1 MNEPQRREQ
10 QLADSVE
17 RRTMTEGNSGK
28 LSVTAAQKAESTL
41 NGLDRVRQAV
51 RRDRSMRLTTLLHH
65 ITPSLLRE
73 AYHKLNRQAA
83 VGVDGV
89 TWQAYGKGLSEKLK
103 QLHERIHT
111 ERYRTTPSKRIWIP
125 KPDGHQRPIG
135 IASLEDKTVQ
145 QAITW
150 VLEAIY
156 EEEFK
161 GFSYGFR
168 PGRHAH
174 MALDA
179 IHVAIMQKKVSW
191 ILDADISGFFDSI
204 SHNWMMKFLE
214 HRIAD
219 ERILRLI
226 AKFLRAG
233 VSEEGEWSKTEA
245 GTPQGAVISP
255 IMANIYLHYVL
266 DLWVDNWRRKHA
278 RGEVYIVR
286 YADDFVMGF
295 QYRSDAE
302 QMSAALRERMNKF
315 SLNLHPEKTRL
326 IEFGRFAQSNRQ
338 ARGES
343 KPESFDFLGF
353 THRCAR
359 RRSDGGFK
367 VRRETIKKRQRRK
380 LHDIKRGIR
389 MRMHHP
395 IHQTG
400 RWLRSVMTG
409 YLNYYSVPGNLV
421 LMNAFR
427 AEICRAWYRTL
438 RRRSQKGSALCW
450 DRCKRLIM
458 TWIPSVRVRHPY
470 PNQRLVV

>member
-1 MNEPQRREQ
+1 
-10 QLADSVE
+10 
-17 RRTMTEGNSGK
+17 MTKGNPEK
-28 LSVTAAQKAESTL
+28 LSVTAAQNTETAL
-41 NGLDRVRQAV
+41 NGLDRVRQAA
-51 RRDRSMRLTTLLHH
+51 RRNRSMRFTTLLHH

-73 AYHKLNRQAA
+73 AYYKLNRQAA
-83 VGVDGV
+83 VGIDGI
-89 TWQAYGKGLSEKLK
+89 TWKEYGTELSGKLEK
-103 QLHERIHT
+103 LHERIHAG
-111 ERYRTTPSKRIWIP
+111 RYRTTPSKRIWLP
-125 KPDGHQRPIG
+125 KPDGRKRPIG
-135 IASLEDKTVQ
+135 IASLEDKIVQ
-145 QAITW
+145 QALTW
-150 VLEAIY
+150 VLEAVY
-156 EEEFK
+156 EVEFK

-179 IHVAIMQKKVSW
+179 IYVAITQKKVSW
-191 ILDADISGFFDSI
+191 ILDADISGFFDNI
-204 SHNWMMKFLE
+204 SHDWMMKFLE

-219 ERILRLI
+219 QRILRLV

-255 IMANIYLHYVL
+255 ILANIYLHYVL
-266 DLWVDNWRRKHA
+266 DLWVENWRAKYA

-302 QMSAALRERMNKF
+302 QMRALLRERMNKF

-326 IEFGRFAQSNRQ
+326 IEFGRFAESNRRE
-338 ARGES
+338 RGDK

-359 RRSDGGFK
+359 RRSNGSFT
-367 VRRETIKKRQRRK
+367 VRRETIKKRQRQK
-380 LHDIKRGIR
+380 LHEIKRGLR
-389 MRMHHP
+389 VRMHHP
-395 IHQTG
+395 VYATG
-400 RWLRSVMTG
+400 RWLRKVMNG

-427 AEICRAWYRTL
+427 AEICRAWYKTL
-438 RRRSQKGSALCW
+438 RRRSQKGSNLCW
-450 DRCKRLIM
+450 QRCERLIK
-458 TWIPSVRVRHPY
+458 TWIPSVRIRHLY
-470 PNQRLVV
+470 PNERLVV